1 MNAALVVLVIAALIG
16 LGVLYVVRASQ
27 LAMLRERLSF
37 GLDLPGEGAGDD
49 LTAGDYGLAG
59 ADRLGYHFALF
70 MGSWRGRALVAV
82 LAGAAG
88 FGIAYAQGRKL
99 DASITLS
106 VASSLAMTLGTMAYL
121 YSRRRRRERRIRK
134 ALPDMLELVAA
145 IMEGGIAFETA
156 LQHVVRDADLRHPLY
171 FELSVMLEAMRRGR
185 RRHEALRLF
194 GERCNIVQVAEIVSS
209 LTQADQTGSSI
220 ATVLRHHARTL
231 FREYEAEVQ
240 RQAERLPIR
249 MMFPMLVTILPAMFI
264 VTGLPSL
271 LRIYRV
277 MESIIA
283 SRPG

>member
-1 MNAALVVLVIAALIG
+1 MNTTAVVIFIAALIG

-37 GLDLPGEGAGDD
+37 GLDLAGEGAGDD

-59 ADRLGYHFALF
+59 SARLGYHFALF
-70 MGSWRGRALVAV
+70 MGSWRGRALVAAV
-82 LAGAAG
+82 SAAAG
-88 FGIAYAQGRKL
+88 FGIAYSQGRKL

-106 VASSLAMTLGTMAYL
+106 VASSLAMTLGSMAYL
-121 YSRRRRRERRIRK
+121 HSRRRRRERLIRK

-156 LQHVVRDADLRHPLY
+156 LQYVVRDSDLRHPLY

-194 GERCNIVQVAEIVSS
+194 GERCNIAQVAEIVSG

-264 VTGLPSL
+264 ATGLPPM